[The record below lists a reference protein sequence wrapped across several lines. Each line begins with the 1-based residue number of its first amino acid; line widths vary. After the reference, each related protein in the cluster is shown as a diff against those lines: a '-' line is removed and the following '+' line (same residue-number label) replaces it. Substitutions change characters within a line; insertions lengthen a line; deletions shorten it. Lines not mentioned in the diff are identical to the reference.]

1 MCSKQ
6 LVYLGL
12 SASALLAA
20 CGTGDSVR
28 LGSVHVKSQQ
38 IDAKT
43 GGLIAVEAA
52 DGAPRLVGT
61 KIQIPADALSA
72 STKITIG
79 ISAADVVDQ
88 DSEAAGP
95 VVDFGP
101 DGTHF
106 ATPVRITLPYE
117 GAADVDL
124 FRVFVVQ
131 SNGDRQVLLPEDVE
145 YDAAAKTVTFSI
157 DHFTRFQ
164 PGRGRHPCA
173 HVQCPN
179 NMCRRGHC
187 TGGAC
192 SNPNSCGPRPA
203 SPSWICENGSTGG
216 YTGRCLADA
225 MGQCSW
231 EVNNCPRACEP
242 MECGPRP
249 ARPNITCADGTTIA
263 GPGDCRRRA
272 DGTCSWD
279 IITCPVACQAD
290 SDCPPNQACNN
301 GVCGGITMGCRA
313 DSDCAQG
320 SSCQNGQ
327 CVPPTMVQCDMNRP
341 CPSGQSCQNGQCV
354 RSGNQCDANHSCAM
368 GETCQNGVCV
378 PSNVQCDPNRPCPM
392 GTSCQ
397 NGQCVPSTPVCQ
409 ADSDCRSG
417 QVCLAGLCVVN
428 SGCGNGAT
436 CPMGQVCIQ
445 NQCTTPAQCDPNRPC
460 PMGTSC
466 QNGQCVSTTPSCRAD
481 SDCRP
486 GQACVNGQ
494 CTATMNSCSDPAA
507 CGPRPA
513 IGTWMCQD
521 GSVGGFTGRC
531 IPVNDPATPC
541 GWEITNCPQACT
553 MTECGPAPGVPS
565 MTCPDGTVAGP
576 SACYR
581 HADGTCGYDITQ
593 CQTTPCRTA
602 NDCTSSQI
610 CQNNVCTAI
619 PPRQCMTDSNCASNQ
634 VCQNGVC
641 R

>member
-1 MCSKQ
+1 MCTKQ

-320 SSCQNGQ
+320 SFSALLRARALGPHRPTLGRGDGD
-327 CVPPTMVQCDMNRP
+327 PPVLGVAPILGARP
-341 CPSGQSCQNGQCV
+341 AGRVARKEIAGAGSQEEVHPRIRTGLRPRLVLVVTGEPQAVERRPRGREAHQLAVGA
-354 RSGNQCDANHSCAM
+354 RTDGCASV
-368 GETCQNGVCV
+368 E
-378 PSNVQCDPNRPCPM
+378 
-392 GTSCQ
+392 
-397 NGQCVPSTPVCQ
+397 
-409 ADSDCRSG
+409 
-417 QVCLAGLCVVN
+417 AGL
-428 SGCGNGAT
+428 
-436 CPMGQVCIQ
+436 
-445 NQCTTPAQCDPNRPC
+445 RL
-460 PMGTSC
+460 
-466 QNGQCVSTTPSCRAD
+466 
-481 SDCRP
+481 
-486 GQACVNGQ
+486 
-494 CTATMNSCSDPAA
+494 
-507 CGPRPA
+507 
-513 IGTWMCQD
+513 
-521 GSVGGFTGRC
+521 
-531 IPVNDPATPC
+531 
-541 GWEITNCPQACT
+541 
-553 MTECGPAPGVPS
+553 
-565 MTCPDGTVAGP
+565 
-576 SACYR
+576 
-581 HADGTCGYDITQ
+581 
-593 CQTTPCRTA
+593 
-602 NDCTSSQI
+602 
-610 CQNNVCTAI
+610 
-619 PPRQCMTDSNCASNQ
+619 
-634 VCQNGVC
+634 
-641 R
+641 